1 MTDKTIKHHEY
12 KSRGRELHVFK
23 ADSPEGLLGVH
34 TDLIASSLKPE
45 ERIHYL
51 LYAPIREAG
60 NAPFGIHAETASH
73 ALAVTDHRFL
83 ISKDRHIDKVTPTVQ
98 DIPFSQVIC
107 VEIGSA
113 LLLGW
118 LAIHFIE
125 NGQLSCASLF
135 YTARGSH
142 HFERAI
148 HAFRQLYGKTN
159 NHWPA
164 ESIPW
169 TEVWEQTPKPQ
180 TEILKSIILEEEKP
194 AYLFHSTETWGTEKR
209 RRKQVCLATEGLLLI
224 TDWGVLHAVDERP
237 ISPHI
242 LSYGVNVYCIPPG
255 VLYSAS
261 YLEKEEHGLC
271 RHILRLQAG
280 KPPAIMNIDIPFD
293 GNAHDN
299 VADSVRAVQEMKR

>member
-1 MTDKTIKHHEY
+1 MTDKTIKQHEY

-23 ADSPEGLLGVH
+23 AENPEGLLGVH
-34 TDLIASSLKPE
+34 TNLIASSLNPE

-51 LYAPIREAG
+51 LYAPIREAES
-60 NAPFGIHAETASH
+60 APFNIHAKPASH
-73 ALAVTDHRFL
+73 AFAVTDHRFL
-83 ISKDRHIDKVTPTVQ
+83 ISKDRHIDTIAPIVQ

-107 VEIGSA
+107 IEIGSA

-135 YTARGSH
+135 HTARGSH

-164 ESIPW
+164 EDIMW
-169 TEVWEQTPKPQ
+169 TDIWKRTPKPQ
-180 TEILKSIILEEEKP
+180 TEILKPIILEEENP
-194 AYLFHSTETWGTEKR
+194 AYLFRSTETWGTEKH
-209 RRKQVCLATEGLLLI
+209 RRKQVCLAAEGRLLV
-224 TDWGVLHAVDERP
+224 TDWGLLYAVDEKP
-237 ISPHI
+237 IAPHI
-242 LSYGVNVYCIPPG
+242 LSYGVNVYCIPSG
-255 VLYSAS
+255 ALYSAS
-261 YLEKEEHGLC
+261 ILEKEEHGLC
-271 RHILRLQAG
+271 RPIVRLQAG
-280 KPPAIMNIDIPFD
+280 KPPAIMDIDVSFD

-299 VADSVRAVQEMKR
+299 VADFVHTVQGMKR